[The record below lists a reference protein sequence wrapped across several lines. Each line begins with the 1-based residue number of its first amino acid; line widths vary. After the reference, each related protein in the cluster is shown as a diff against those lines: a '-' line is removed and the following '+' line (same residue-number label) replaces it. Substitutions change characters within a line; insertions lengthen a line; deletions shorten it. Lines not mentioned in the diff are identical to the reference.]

1 MSTGYVPIPYPTCVY
16 GPDGSVQIV
25 TSPAAAAALP
35 VTYTA
40 APPFVPMPVVQ
51 IVPVLVSQP
60 ALVVKSV
67 IPTKKK
73 D

>member
-1 MSTGYVPIPYPTCVY
+1 MSNGYVSIPYPTCVY

-40 APPFVPMPVVQ
+40 APPFVPMPVVT
-51 IVPVLVSQP
+51 IAVSIPVPV
-60 ALVVKSV
+60 VVKSIV
-67 IPTKKK
+67 PTKKK